1 MADSTWI
8 YQGVTF
14 VCDDAKQRQNL
25 RKHGIDLLE
34 ASAVFFDPLA
44 LVNHDLK
51 HSASEDRFCILG
63 RSEGGRLLFVSYTIR
78 GEAVRIISARRATKH
93 EVKKL

>member
-1 MADSTWI
+1 MADSKWI
-8 YQGVTF
+8 YQGVAF

-25 RKHGIDLLE
+25 RKHGIDLFE

-44 LVNHDLK
+44 IVNHDLE

-63 RSEGGRLLFVSYTIR
+63 RSEGGRLLFVSYIIR
-78 GEAVRIISARRATKH
+78 GEAVRLISARRAAKH